1 MVCVKAWDEKSYP
14 EERDIIQHL
23 FNVNYNNTKIF
34 NFEFSVILSEELEWF
49 QRLDHCVLNLLS
61 SSNMRLNDWLNQ
73 TTDYTVWSTQKT
85 NSLTCVTLVCLSCE
99 ISVLCFINQGPQC
112 RLVLLFNF
120 LRNPEGQKEFG
131 VPREIVSSILVL
143 FWIVEKVWIWNFLLL
158 ISEGFSLKAHTLLS
172 VIWGQLASSNLLVEY
187 VPTRNPRIKFILVI
201 FSFSDW

>member
-1 MVCVKAWDEKSYP
+1 MKSLIRKK
-14 EERDIIQHL
+14 ETIQHL

-73 TTDYTVWSTQKT
+73 TTDYTVWSTFIDLRHS
-85 NSLTCVTLVCLSCE
+85 SLPELWDLCH
-99 ISVLCFINQGPQC
+99 SVLCFINQGPQC
-112 RLVLLFNF
+112 RLVLFLNF

-131 VPREIVSSILVL
+131 VPRAIVSSILVL
-143 FWIVEKVWIWNFLLL
+143 FWIVEKVWIGNFLLL

>member
-1 MVCVKAWDEKSYP
+1 MSTIITPKFSTSNFQSSFQKNLNGFRDSIIVYWIFFLVLIWDWM
-14 EERDIIQHL
+14 IGWI
-23 FNVNYNNTKIF
+23 
-34 NFEFSVILSEELEWF
+34 
-49 QRLDHCVLNLLS
+49 RLL
-61 SSNMRLNDWLNQ
+61 
-73 TTDYTVWSTQKT
+73 TTLCGVH
-85 NSLTCVTLVCLSCE
+85 SLTCVTLVCLSCE

-131 VPREIVSSILVL
+131 VPRAIVSSILVL
-143 FWIVEKVWIWNFLLL
+143 FWIVEKVWIGNFLLL

>member
-14 EERDIIQHL
+14 EKRDIIQHL

-49 QRLDHCVLNLLS
+49 QRLIIVYCIFFLVLIWNWMIGWIRLL
-61 SSNMRLNDWLNQ
+61 M
-73 TTDYTVWSTQKT
+73 TTLCGVH
-85 NSLTCVTLVCLSCE
+85 SLTCVTLVCLSCE

-120 LRNPEGQKEFG
+120 LRNPVGQKEFG
-131 VPREIVSSILVL
+131 VPRAIVSSILVF
-143 FWIVEKVWIWNFLLL
+143 FWIVEKVWIGNFLLL

>member
-1 MVCVKAWDEKSYP
+1 MKAWDEKSYP

-61 SSNMRLNDWLNQ
+61 SSNMKLNDWLNQ

-85 NSLTCVTLVCLSCE
+85 NSLTCATLVCLSCE

-131 VPREIVSSILVL
+131 VPRAILFHQYSYCSELLKKFELEI
-143 FWIVEKVWIWNFLLL
+143 FFYWYQR
-158 ISEGFSLKAHTLLS
+158 GFPQSPYIAIGDLGPAC
-172 VIWGQLASSNLLVEY
+172 IQ
-187 VPTRNPRIKFILVI
+187 
-201 FSFSDW
+201 